1 MHYTVEGTG
10 LASQSFTKIANKH
23 KPLKNEKSASI
34 TCIRRR
40 RPSSAGY
47 PPIWISGK
55 SEDDPSARKASVCTY
70 TYIVHYI
77 QIIVNITH
85 VHAHVYIHVVDVQY
99 MYMYVCIDSFTYLYM
114 MYAYALHNIRGQLRR
129 SCLR

>member
-1 MHYTVEGTG
+1 MFIVIKPMRYTVEGTG

-70 TYIVHYI
+70 TCTLYIIYI
-77 QIIVNITH
+77 GEYYTCTCTCTCIYTCSRCTVH
-85 VHAHVYIHVVDVQY
+85 VHVCVY
-99 MYMYVCIDSFTYLYM
+99 
-114 MYAYALHNIRGQLRR
+114 
-129 SCLR
+129 